1 MSLPGD
7 GGDLTG
13 VASAAAYDQARWFRF
28 ARTPITAPAW
38 CGPWLMVR
46 STNAVCGVSMQ
57 ESTFFQLPL
66 EEGSTEFG
74 DALASTG
81 CGNRVVTFAD
91 VDYAPLNGE
100 AEQYCLVRV
109 WEPA

>member
-1 MSLPGD
+1 MAEKHLKKMFSP
-7 GGDLTG
+7 
-13 VASAAAYDQARWFRF
+13 
-28 ARTPITAPAW
+28 
-38 CGPWLMVR
+38 
-46 STNAVCGVSMQ
+46 
-57 ESTFFQLPL
+57 
-66 EEGSTEFG
+66 
-74 DALASTG
+74 G